1 MGRELEA
8 ADGRFAVHHSA
19 FGEMGAVLGPRNIT
33 PAGVFF
39 DLGIS
44 SPQSNPNPNPNP
56 NPNLTRTRTRTRTP
70 TPTPTLTRT
79 RTLTRYVVK
88 IDPPN
93 GRLISVPRDSHDI
106 VRPEVCFGRRAGALF
121 FTRMC
126 RPQYTRVVVVSVSM

>member
-1 MGRELEA
+1 MDPDAIKVGRELEA

-56 NPNLTRTRTRTRTP
+56 NPNLTRTRTRTRTL
-70 TPTPTLTRT
+70 TLALTLALTLTRRAPAAASCT
-79 RTLTRYVVK
+79 
-88 IDPPN
+88 
-93 GRLISVPRDSHDI
+93 PRRRPSHG
-106 VRPEVCFGRRAGALF
+106 GRRWRAPRASARRRSLHL
-121 FTRMC
+121 
-126 RPQYTRVVVVSVSM
+126 V